1 MLADADQRAR
11 TLWLRFADRSSTST
25 RATGNSCAG
34 WQSIAPK
41 KRLNWKVRCVGCGY
55 FAACVPSCCVWFDNC
70 RRGQWYPHKCA
81 RQVWAVSA
89 NLADKCVRSSW
100 AVIKECM
107 HATVHSYTR
116 DQTRVAVNACT
127 TDAAARGHTFFVQQ
141 RQPFKIFLSA
151 YSIATAYFQS
161 LSRRIWYFSAPSIL
175 RRDAHRKISYSL
187 KTNIYNNKR
196 VLRLKIH
203 R

>member
-141 RQPFKIFLSA
+141 RQRSKYFCLHTPSQPHIFKAFLGGFDIFLHHLYFGGMHTAKFHTHSKQTYIIIRE
-151 YSIATAYFQS
+151 YS
-161 LSRRIWYFSAPSIL
+161 
-175 RRDAHRKISYSL
+175 
-187 KTNIYNNKR
+187 
-196 VLRLKIH
+196 V
-203 R
+203 